1 MSIVNR
7 RNAVIGWATWKA
19 AKIVAREKARH
30 AKPAVAGGRPNKP
43 ALVAGAAALAGSLFF
58 WKARKRGGA
67 EAEAKPAG
75 EADTE

>member
-1 MSIVNR
+1 MSIVNK

-43 ALVAGAAALAGSLFF
+43 AIAAGTAAALAGWLVF
-58 WKARKRGGA
+58 WKARKRGRG
-67 EAEAKPAG
+67 EG
-75 EADTE
+75 EADGGGDAD